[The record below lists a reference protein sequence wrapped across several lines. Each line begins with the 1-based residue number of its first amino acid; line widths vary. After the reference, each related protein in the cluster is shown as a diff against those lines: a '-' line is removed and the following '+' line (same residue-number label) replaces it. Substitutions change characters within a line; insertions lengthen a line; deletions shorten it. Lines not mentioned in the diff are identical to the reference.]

1 MNPIR
6 LFPAS
11 KDYLW
16 GGERLKT
23 LFHKTSE
30 LSPLAESWELSFH
43 KDGQSTLA
51 DGTPICEAY
60 PLSAFGKNVEGFP
73 FFPAL
78 IKFIDAKDNLS
89 VQVHPSDEYAL
100 ARENSY
106 GKTEMWYIAEAD
118 EGAGIYLGLKQNC
131 SAIAFA
137 LAIRENRLLDLLN
150 FYPVKKGECYFIP
163 SGTLHAIAKGCVIAE
178 IQQNSNLTY
187 RVYDYGRVDKNG
199 KARELHIDKALQV
212 TSLDAFENN
221 SLHIPCDDG
230 EIIGVSKYFT
240 VTKATVE
247 GTKSIRVDDGSF
259 CHVLCV
265 EGEGKL
271 GDESIKA
278 GDSMLLLA
286 GDYESTLSG
295 KMTCL
300 LTRVRKYYVGVDL
313 GGTFI
318 KAGIVDDLGNILL
331 PDKVPTE
338 SEGGSEVVA
347 RNIAA
352 VANKLIK
359 ALNLTSS
366 DVEGIGMGVPGMIDT
381 VNGVVTYS
389 NNLGWQNFN
398 IAATVE
404 KLTKLPVKIANDAN
418 VAALGEYKFGSG
430 KNANSVLLITLGT
443 GVGGGAIIDG
453 NMLLGN
459 GGAGAE
465 FGHVTLVA
473 GGEECTCGRRGCLE
487 AYASATA
494 LIRDTKRAMTNHPD
508 SLMWKLAPTLD
519 EVNGITAFAASKQG
533 DAAAASVVENYI
545 TMLGEGLTSFA
556 SLFRPDMILIGG
568 GVSAEGDKLI
578 KPLQEYVDSHIFGGK
593 MGPRVTIACASLGN
607 SAGLVGG
614 AALLM

>member
-1 MNPIR
+1 MKPIR
-6 LFPAS
+6 LFAAY

-23 LFHKTSE
+23 LFHKATA

-43 KDGQSTLA
+43 KDGASTLA
-51 DGTPICEAY
+51 DGTPITEAY
-60 PLSAFGKNVEGFP
+60 PLSAFGKNVEDFP

-78 IKFIDAKDNLS
+78 IKFIDAKENLS

-100 ARENSY
+100 TREGSY

-131 SAIAFA
+131 SAFAFA

-163 SGTLHAIAKGCVIAE
+163 SGTIHAIAKGCLIAE

-199 KARELHIDKALQV
+199 KPRELHIDKALQV
-212 TSLDAFENN
+212 ANLDAFVNN
-221 SLHIPCDDG
+221 SLHIPSSDG

-240 VTKATVE
+240 VTKS
-247 GTKSIRVDDGSF
+247 SIGGEKTLVIDAASF

-265 EGEGKL
+265 DGVGTLDGEAL
-271 GDESIKA
+271 RA
-278 GDSMLLLA
+278 GDSMLLAA
-286 GDYESTLSG
+286 GDYESKLIG
-295 KMTCL
+295 NMTCL

-331 PDKVPTE
+331 SDKVPTE
-338 SEGGSEVVA
+338 SEGGAEVVA

-352 VANKLIK
+352 VANKLMRE
-359 ALNLTSS
+359 LNLTSS
-366 DVEGIGMGVPGMIDT
+366 DVVGIGMGVPGMIDT
-381 VNGVVTYS
+381 ECGVVTYS

-404 KLTKLPVKIANDAN
+404 KLTKLPVRIANDAN

-430 KNANSVLLITLGT
+430 KNANSIILITLGT

-453 NMLLGN
+453 KMLLGN

-465 FGHVTLVA
+465 FGHVTVVA
-473 GGEECTCGRRGCLE
+473 DGEECTCGRRGCLE

-494 LIRDTKRAMTNHPD
+494 LIRDTKRAMAAHPD
-508 SLMWKLAPTLD
+508 SLMWSIAPTLD
-519 EVNGITAFAASKQG
+519 EVNGITAFAARAKG
-533 DAAAASVVENYI
+533 DAAAAAVIQHYI

-556 SLFRPDMILIGG
+556 SLFRPDMILLGG
-568 GVSAEGDKLI
+568 GVSAQGDELTA
-578 KPLQEYVDSHIFGGK
+578 PLQEYVNTHIFGGG
-593 MGPRVTIACASLGN
+593 MGPRVTIACATLGN
-607 SAGLVGG
+607 RAGLVGG
-614 AALLM
+614 AALWM